1 MIRFAEPSE
10 ENVVEDVLNVLDR
23 WYIAASGDEVLWIQP
38 RRNVLDLR
46 DFCTLLKRLHRLF
59 RDRPA
64 KVLVLYFDGVEMPKS
79 LWLIVLR
86 LLSAFAKSMQTECR
100 IIRSIRVRSASDAD
114 RAKMKA
120 NSEGK
125 ESGCRFR
132 PMMKLDGISVM
143 IQPGTNGGR

>member
-1 MIRFAEPSE
+1 MIRFAEQSE

-23 WYIAASGDEVLWIQP
+23 WYIAASGDEVLWVQP

-59 RDRPA
+59 RDHPA

-86 LLSAFAKSMQTECR
+86 LLSAFAKSMQTDCR
-100 IIRSIRVRSASDAD
+100 IIRSVKVRASSDAD
-114 RAKMKA
+114 RAKTDT
-120 NSEGK
+120 NSELK
-125 ESGCRFR
+125 DPGCRSK

-143 IQPGTNGGR
+143 IKPGSNTGR